1 MKVVSLYNFKGGVGK
16 TSSCVNLAFESTV
29 GGDVSLIWDLDPQ
42 GASSFYLN
50 KKPKVKGG
58 LDRFF
63 SKKNALE
70 NSIKQTDFE
79 NLDMIP
85 ADLSFRNIEEKLKGR
100 KKPVSTINKFLRQIE
115 RDYSRV
121 FLDCPPRLT
130 VTSENIFKASDL
142 ILVPV
147 IPSALSQRA
156 WEQVLEFASGA
167 GYRVKKFRPF
177 FTMVDMRRTLHRE
190 SMKTFRESFPGTLLT
205 TIPYASEMEYMG
217 VHRKPVQVFSGRSR
231 SAIAYRALWQEVN
244 QILNK

>member
-1 MKVVSLYNFKGGVGK
+1 M
-16 TSSCVNLAFESTV
+16 NLAYESTV
-29 GGDVSLIWDLDPQ
+29 RGDVSLIWDLDPQ

-58 LDRFF
+58 LEKFF
-63 SKKNALE
+63 SKKNAVE
-70 NSIKQTDFE
+70 SSIKQTDFD

-85 ADLSFRNIEEKLKGR
+85 ADLSFRNIEEKLQGQ
-100 KKPVSTINKFLRQIE
+100 KKPTGTLNKFLKQIE

-156 WEQVLEFASGA
+156 WEQVLKFASDA
-167 GYRVKKFRPF
+167 DYRVKKFRPF

-190 SMKTFRESFPGTLLT
+190 SMKTFREAFPTTLLT
-205 TIPYASEMEYMG
+205 TIPYAAEMEYMG
-217 VHRKPVQVFSGRSR
+217 VHQKPVQVFSGRSR
-231 SAIAYRALWQEVN
+231 SALAYKALWQEVN
-244 QILNK
+244 QILSR